1 VSIPIAPIITVFI
14 VITLSMVVT
23 RVATIALTL
32 TGMSRQAARFQARS
46 ALTGA
51 GFTTT
56 ESEAVVNHPVR
67 RRIVMT
73 LMLMGSAGIVTVL
86 ASVMLTFASTA
97 SRESGSSTLAL
108 LALVAGSLTLLGLM
122 KLRPVDRALSR
133 AIRLGLRRFTDLD
146 VRDYAALLEIHG
158 GYAVSELLVDE
169 RDWIAGHTLAELRL
183 NDEGVMVL
191 GVQRVDGAYV
201 GAPDGDTRIEAG
213 DVLVLYGRGDQIAE
227 LDVRERGLAGE
238 SRHRRAAQDREAERR
253 ETPPPAP
260 DAEAPVQLP
269 GRRAEDGSEDL

>member
-1 VSIPIAPIITVFI
+1 MSIPVAPIITVFI
-14 VITLSMVVT
+14 VILLSMVVT

-56 ESEAVVNHPVR
+56 ESESEVNHPVR

-97 SRESGSSTLAL
+97 SRDTGSSTLAL
-108 LALVAGSLTLLGLM
+108 LALVAGTLTLLGLM

-133 AIRLGLRRFTDLD
+133 VIRLALRRFTDLD
-146 VRDYAALLEIHG
+146 IRDYAALLEIHG

-169 RDWIAGHTLAELRL
+169 RDWIAGHTLAQLRL
-183 NDEGVMVL
+183 NAEGVMVL
-191 GVQRVDGAYV
+191 GVQQVDGTYV
-201 GAPDGDTRIEAG
+201 GAPDGDTRIDAG
-213 DVLVLYGRGDQIAE
+213 DVLVLYGQGEQIAE
-227 LDVRERGLAGE
+227 LDVRERGVAGE
-238 SRHRRAAQDREAERR
+238 SRHRRAAEDLEAERR
-253 ETPPPAP
+253 APPP
-260 DAEAPVQLP
+260 DVEAQN
-269 GRRAEDGSEDL
+269 

>member
-1 VSIPIAPIITVFI
+1 MSIPVAPIITVFI
-14 VITLSMVVT
+14 VILLSMVVT

-51 GFTTT
+51 GYTTS
-56 ESEAVVNHPVR
+56 ESESVVNHPVR

-97 SRESGSSTLAL
+97 SADRSSSTLAL
-108 LALVAGSLTLLGLM
+108 LALVAGTLALLGLM

-133 AIRLGLRRFTDLD
+133 VIRLALRRFTDLD
-146 VRDYAALLEIHG
+146 IRDYAALLEIHG

-191 GVQRVDGAYV
+191 GVQHVDGTYV
-201 GAPDGDTRIEAG
+201 GAPDGHTHIDAG
-213 DVLVLYGRGDQIAE
+213 DVLLLYGRGDQIAE
-227 LDVRERGLAGE
+227 LDARERGVAGE
-238 SRHRRAAQDREAERR
+238 SRHRRAAEERDAERR
-253 ETPPPAP
+253 TSEP
-260 DAEAPVQLP
+260 DREPEA
-269 GRRAEDGSEDL
+269 